1 MNYFNPSGEHLKK
14 LDFLLVDVGELI
26 MWLERA
32 TAQHQRSFK
41 DWGKF
46 DRIETKTCRP
56 IIDGQRI
63 TISDKTIIFA
73 FLIDGLE
80 EPVGRFRYFDINP
93 RNRSAEFGYTIN
105 PKLRNQGLG
114 TKMLITAIDYLLTT
128 TELNKLYC
136 QTAAFNIGSVKLLEK
151 LGFHR
156 DGILREHHELDG
168 KLWDDYI
175 YSILRSEW
183 EISKFFNN

>member
-1 MNYFNPSGEHLKK
+1 MTGVNLTALKQK
-14 LDFLLVDVGELI
+14 HAVLFSD
-26 MWLERA
+26 
-32 TAQHQRSFK
+32 SK
-41 DWGKF
+41 
-46 DRIETKTCRP
+46 
-56 IIDGQRI
+56 RI
-63 TISDKTIIFA
+63 TISDKAIIFV
-73 FLIDGLE
+73 FLMDGLK

-105 PKLRNQGLG
+105 PKLRNQGMG
-114 TKMLITAIDYLLTT
+114 TKMLITAINYLLAT

-136 QTAAFNIGSVKLLEK
+136 QTAAFNIASVKLLDK

-183 EISKFFNN
+183 KTS

>member
-1 MNYFNPSGEHLKK
+1 M
-14 LDFLLVDVGELI
+14 
-26 MWLERA
+26 
-32 TAQHQRSFK
+32 
-41 DWGKF
+41 
-46 DRIETKTCRP
+46 
-56 IIDGQRI
+56 
-63 TISDKTIIFA
+63 
-73 FLIDGLE
+73 DGLE

-105 PKLRNQGLG
+105 PKWQNQGLG

-136 QTAAFNIGSVKLLEK
+136 QTAAFNIASVKLLDK

-156 DGILREHHELDG
+156 DGILRKHHELDG

-175 YSILRSEW
+175 YSILQSEW
-183 EISKFFNN
+183 KPS

>member
-1 MNYFNPSGEHLKK
+1 
-14 LDFLLVDVGELI
+14 
-26 MWLERA
+26 MWIECA
-32 TAQHQRSFK
+32 TAEHQRAFN

-46 DRIETKTCRP
+46 DRLETKTCRP
-56 IIDGQRI
+56 ISDGQRI
-63 TISDKTIIFA
+63 TISDKAIIFA

-105 PKLRNQGLG
+105 PKSRNQGLG

-136 QTAAFNIGSVKLLEK
+136 QTAAFNIASVKLLDK

-183 EISKFFNN
+183 KTSKFFNN